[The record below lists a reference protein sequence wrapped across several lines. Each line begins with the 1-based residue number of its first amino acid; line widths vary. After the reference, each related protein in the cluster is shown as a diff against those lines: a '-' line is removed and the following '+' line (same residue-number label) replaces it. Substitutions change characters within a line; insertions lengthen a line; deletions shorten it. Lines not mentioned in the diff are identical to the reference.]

1 MIVAMLSSKGIL
13 QAKSNSGY
21 ISTRLNRNEELLVF
35 GCSAITSLLK
45 TLLSNS
51 ETSELVSETLLNKVL
66 LMMLNM
72 ESKRARESFTE
83 GLQGVLSKQGLLK
96 AEVLEA
102 IMDMNKIKKGMAD
115 LTLDFDKVLGAL
127 ERVNLFIE

>member
-13 QAKSNSGY
+13 QARSNSGY

-51 ETSELVSETLLNKVL
+51 ETSSLVSETLLNKVL

-83 GLQGVLSKQGLLK
+83 GL
-96 AEVLEA
+96 
-102 IMDMNKIKKGMAD
+102 
-115 LTLDFDKVLGAL
+115 
-127 ERVNLFIE
+127 